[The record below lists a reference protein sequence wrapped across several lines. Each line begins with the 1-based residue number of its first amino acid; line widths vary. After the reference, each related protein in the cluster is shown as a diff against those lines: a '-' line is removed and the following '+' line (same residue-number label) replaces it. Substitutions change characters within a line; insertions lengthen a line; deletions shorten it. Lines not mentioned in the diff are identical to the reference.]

1 MCKMHRNDPNYRV
14 LHSELRRPKRG
25 YLISCPNLPTGQR
38 QEPEFEK
45 RSSGQGGEPGQFD
58 RKPLVLSRTIFEK
71 IMMAA
76 KVFTPDER
84 AKIKQVKNHQS
95 RSQLFFYKIYLLI
108 TNMKYS
114 LHIKLLTHHYTL

>member
-1 MCKMHRNDPNYRV
+1 MHRNDPNYRV

-38 QEPEFEK
+38 QEPEVEK

-95 RSQLFFYKIYLLI
+95 RSQLFFVKYIY
-108 TNMKYS
+108 
-114 LHIKLLTHHYTL
+114 